1 MADQEKFGRR
11 KGRHRGFQVRAN
23 LLFHVAM
30 TKSILITGGA
40 RSGKSAL
47 AERMTLALGTP
58 AIYIATAEAWD
69 AEMEERIARHRA
81 RRGAEWETVAEPLDL
96 VRALTETDGGRPRLV
111 DCVTLWLSN
120 LMLGQHDLEAEVSRV
135 ADLIPRLSAPVV
147 FVTNEVGSGIV
158 PDNALARAYRDAA
171 GIANQRLAAACD
183 ELWLCVSGHPLKV
196 KPQ

>member
-1 MADQEKFGRR
+1 
-11 KGRHRGFQVRAN
+11 
-23 LLFHVAM
+23 M

-58 AIYIATAEAWD
+58 AVYIATAEAWD
-69 AEMEERIARHRA
+69 DEMADRIARHRA
-81 RRGAEWETVAEPLDL
+81 RRGAEWETVGEPLDL
-96 VRALTETDGGRPRLV
+96 VRALTETDGGAPRLV

-120 LMLGQHDLEAEVSRV
+120 LMLGGHDWEAEVARV
-135 ADLIPRLSAPVV
+135 AGLIPRLSAPVV

-158 PDNALARAYRDAA
+158 PDNALARTYRDAA
-171 GIANQRLAAACD
+171 GLTNQRLADACD